1 MVTKQPW
8 KVRASH
14 VGKNG
19 HMVLRAC
26 HFALDTYLP
35 MKLALEAQG
44 EAVSKYFLQIA
55 KGIRVSF
62 VVVVVV
68 TGGIFFWRFAVREM
82 CNSPAVRV
90 HPLAHPEFRS
100 TFDPKRFAQLV
111 PIGGSSLLG
120 SLASS
125 GTVPGSWGS
134 QGASNFGT
142 AFLCPSGKNEVGAI
156 LVASKTQFGW
166 FFVVGEYPML
176 AQLFFGRLSSCWLL
190 PFWNASRC

>member
-90 HPLAHPEFRS
+90 HPLE
-100 TFDPKRFAQLV
+100 LV

-190 PFWNASRC
+190 PFWNAARC